1 MSISI
6 LLVDD
11 HNLFR
16 SGVRQL
22 LQREEDLCIVAEAAD
37 GLEGL
42 KRAKALR
49 PDVILLDLNMPGL
62 SGLETLH
69 LLTQDVPQSKVVILT
84 VSPRSWERRCGPAQW
99 AISRRMSR
107 PRRW

>member
-84 VSPRSWERRCGPAQW
+84 VSASTFFVR
-99 AISRRMSR
+99 
-107 PRRW
+107 

>member
-37 GLEGL
+37 EVAAEPERDPADDGSGT
-42 KRAKALR
+42 RRGHLR
-49 PDVILLDLNMPGL
+49 VLPNLP
-62 SGLETLH
+62 
-69 LLTQDVPQSKVVILT
+69 
-84 VSPRSWERRCGPAQW
+84 
-99 AISRRMSR
+99 
-107 PRRW
+107 

>member
-22 LQREEDLCIVAEAAD
+22 LQREEDLCIVAEAVD

-42 KRAKALR
+42 KRVKALR
-49 PDVILLDLNMPGL
+49 PDEARAFISEGRQQHCREKT
-62 SGLETLH
+62 GAGY
-69 LLTQDVPQSKVVILT
+69 
-84 VSPRSWERRCGPAQW
+84 PRQRPLFCAYSLFRTIRRH
-99 AISRRMSR
+99 
-107 PRRW
+107 PR

>member
-42 KRAKALR
+42 KRCAR
-49 PDVILLDLNMPGL
+49 
-62 SGLETLH
+62 T
-69 LLTQDVPQSKVVILT
+69 
-84 VSPRSWERRCGPAQW
+84 
-99 AISRRMSR
+99 
-107 PRRW
+107 